1 VALHPPDNPLAPL
14 GIGKAVDGTR
24 ALGWGWGMRKLLT
37 ATFVA
42 LLMAGCETAKVGRMD
57 LDDPETF
64 DKFAAEAIN
73 DKKLQRRGKEGE
85 ALYYVRNQ
93 QTPYTGRAKGMRK
106 NGQIRR
112 LDQYKD
118 GKKDG
123 LVQVWYENRQKRS
136 EAKWKDGKLVTIVVW
151 KPNGEKCP
159 VTKVVNG
166 NGVRT
171 WYNDDGTEDFR
182 VTIKDGELVKD

>member
-1 VALHPPDNPLAPL
+1 
-14 GIGKAVDGTR
+14 
-24 ALGWGWGMRKLLT
+24 M
-37 ATFVA
+37 FVA
-42 LLMAGCETAKVGRMD
+42 LLMVGCEAAKVGRMD

-64 DKFAAEAIN
+64 NKFAAEAIN

-93 QTPYTGRAKGMRK
+93 QTPYTGWAKGMRK

-123 LVQVWYENRQKRS
+123 LVQVWYQNRQKRS

-151 KPNGEKCP
+151 KPNGEKRP
-159 VTKVVNG
+159 ETNIVDG
-166 NGVRT
+166 NGVLVR
-171 WYNDDGTEDFR
+171 YKKDGTGSLHLQGRRNKIVED
-182 VTIKDGELVKD
+182 

>member
-1 VALHPPDNPLAPL
+1 MKATLFAL
-14 GIGKAVDGTR
+14 
-24 ALGWGWGMRKLLT
+24 
-37 ATFVA
+37 FVG
-42 LLMAGCETAKVGRMD
+42 LLMVGCGRSSTPSTPSDPVNPAKAID
-57 LDDPETF
+57 LDDKVTR
-64 DKFAAEAIN
+64 DKILAEAIN

-93 QTPYTGRAKGMRK
+93 QTPYTGWAKGMRK

-136 EAKWKDGKLVTIVVW
+136 EAKWKVGKLVTIVVW

-182 VTIKDGELVKD
+182 VTYREGERVD

>member
-1 VALHPPDNPLAPL
+1 MKATLFAL
-14 GIGKAVDGTR
+14 
-24 ALGWGWGMRKLLT
+24 
-37 ATFVA
+37 FVG
-42 LLMAGCETAKVGRMD
+42 LLMVGCGRSSTPSTPSDPVNPAKAID
-57 LDDPETF
+57 LDDKVTR
-64 DKFAAEAIN
+64 DKILAEAIN

-93 QTPYTGRAKGMRK
+93 QTPYTGWAKGMRK

-136 EAKWKDGKLVTIVVW
+136 EAKWKDGKLVTIVAW

-182 VTIKDGELVKD
+182 VTIKDGEIVR

>member
-1 VALHPPDNPLAPL
+1 M
-14 GIGKAVDGTR
+14 K
-24 ALGWGWGMRKLLT
+24 KLL
-37 ATFVA
+37 AAMFVG
-42 LLMAGCETAKVGRMD
+42 LLMVGCETAKVGRMD

-93 QTPYTGRAKGMRK
+93 QTPYTGWAKGMRK

-123 LVQVWYENRQKRS
+123 LVQVWYQNRQKRS

>member
-1 VALHPPDNPLAPL
+1 
-14 GIGKAVDGTR
+14 
-24 ALGWGWGMRKLLT
+24 MRKLLT
-37 ATFVA
+37 ALFVA
-42 LLMAGCETAKVGRMD
+42 LLMVACETAKVGRMD

-93 QTPYTGRAKGMRK
+93 QTPYTGWTKGMRK

-118 GKKDG
+118 GK
-123 LVQVWYENRQKRS
+123 
-136 EAKWKDGKLVTIVVW
+136 LVTIVVW
-151 KPNGEKCP
+151 KPNGEKCLH
-159 VTKVVNG
+159 TNIVNG

-171 WYNDDGTEDFR
+171 WYNDDGTDDFR
-182 VTIKDGELVKD
+182 VTIMDGVLVKD

>member
-1 VALHPPDNPLAPL
+1 MKALLF
-14 GIGKAVDGTR
+14 
-24 ALGWGWGMRKLLT
+24 AL
-37 ATFVA
+37 FVA
-42 LLMAGCETAKVGRMD
+42 LLMVGCGRSSTPSTPSDPVNPAKAID
-57 LDDPETF
+57 LDDKVTR
-64 DKFAAEAIN
+64 DKIPAEAIN

-93 QTPYTGRAKGMRK
+93 QTPYTGWAKGMRK

-123 LVQVWYENRQKRS
+123 LVQVWYQNRQKRS

-151 KPNGEKCP
+151 KPNGEKCLH
-159 VTKVVNG
+159 TNIVNG

-182 VTIKDGELVKD
+182 VTIKDGEQVKD